1 MSKKS
6 LFLLLCVFAGS
17 LEAGNNRLL
26 RNAIVKGLQ
35 GPVSALFE
43 QARAAD
49 RKKNN
54 RAVPQSSSSKLSQIL
69 NNSSRRTGIKSDLS
83 RNITNAAGAVQ
94 LAVSKDWAKG
104 NEAYAAT
111 PQALRGSKK
120 NQRNKWNHGYNW
132 TAFFVNLQVHGIGFS
147 KR

>member
-26 RNAIVKGLQ
+26 RNAIVKGFQ

-43 QARAAD
+43 QVRAAD

-54 RAVPQSSSSKLSQIL
+54 HPAPQSSGRKFSHTDD
-69 NNSSRRTGIKSDLS
+69 SRRTGMRCDLS
-83 RNITNAAGAVQ
+83 RAITTAAGQAQ
-94 LAVSKDWAKG
+94 FAAGKNWAQR
-104 NEAYAAT
+104 NEAYATTA
-111 PQALRGSKK
+111 PALRGSKRA
-120 NQRNKWNHGYNW
+120 QRNKLGNHGYVLA
-132 TAFFVNLQVHGIGFS
+132 AFYLQAYGIGF
-147 KR
+147 